1 MKYNKF
7 PLPARY
13 DVPPENESITNLTQV
28 HLKMLQTAYFNS
40 PLHHLKAK
48 SIYPHFKTKQRKEK
62 KMDLFIWVS
71 GQRDKEK
78 LPLPR
83 SSNTGLQMRFMTWDF
98 LLSMD
103 ITEIA
108 WEVMVI
114 CSFFW
119 SWYLT
124 RETC

>member
-62 KMDLFIWVS
+62 KNGLIYLGVWTK
-71 GQRDKEK
+71 GQR
-78 LPLPR
+78 
-83 SSNTGLQMRFMTWDF
+83 
-98 LLSMD
+98 
-103 ITEIA
+103 EIA
-108 WEVMVI
+108 PPPI
-114 CSFFW
+114 F
-119 SWYLT
+119 
-124 RETC
+124 